1 MHWTRGWICISL
13 LGSLSLLKEYPE
25 TEVSGILGCE
35 CFARPLSEVS

>member
-1 MHWTRGWICISL
+1 MHCTRGWICISL
-13 LGSLSLLKEYPE
+13 LGSLLKEYPE